1 MTFEVF
7 GAILGI
13 LMFILIL
20 AFRLPNWLT
29 YVAVAPVMVFLG
41 VMTTSEV
48 REPFASSG
56 LQLMFVI
63 NMFMGLFSATGLD
76 SIIGNTAVKY
86 ANKIAGGNRDKEEK
100 MILLVLFVFGNAFSF
115 FLANNHVAMA
125 LVPVVYGIAKRSGF
139 SYSKMLLF
147 VIYATT
153 LGGACTLIGTTSNVY
168 ANTAL
173 LDNGLQGF
181 GMLDFAWVGV
191 PMMVLGG
198 IYMIVFH
205 KMCPS
210 YEETVPGG
218 ANVLLDAEA
227 AASPEIKHKQHL
239 VLGGFVIFLIG
250 MVMDSVGAVG
260 EIFPTFSPYY
270 LGYLVLVV
278 LYFLKVAKPKQF
290 LSSMSSSL
298 VLFCAGIN
306 LAIAI
311 INKTP
316 LGEVFSAFFVNA
328 IGGTTNLYVI
338 TAILW
343 LGTAILTQF
352 MNNMACAGVL
362 APVGIALA
370 EHLGADPRA
379 IVMAIAMAATSSYLT
394 PMASGTNQ
402 LIMPFTNLKFQDFF
416 KYGWP
421 LLIINFICC
430 VLILPL
436 VFPFF

>member
-1 MTFEVF
+1 MTLELL

-13 LMFILIL
+13 LAFILIL

-29 YVAVAPVMVFLG
+29 YVAVAPIVVFFG
-41 VMTTSEV
+41 TMTTKEV
-48 REPFASSG
+48 YAVFSSSG
-56 LQLMFVI
+56 LQLMYVI
-63 NMFMGLFSATGLD
+63 CIFMGLMTATGLD
-76 SIIGNTAVKY
+76 SIIGNTAVTY
-86 ANKIAGGNRDKEEK
+86 VNKVAGGDPKREE
-100 MILLVLFVFGNAFSF
+100 MLLLLILFVFGNAFSF

-125 LVPVVYGIAKRSGF
+125 LVPVIYGIAKRSGF
-139 SYSKMLLF
+139 SYSKMCLF
-147 VIYATT
+147 VIFSTT
-153 LGGACTLIGTTSNVY
+153 LGGACTLVGTTSNVY

-173 LDNGLQGF
+173 MDNGLRGF

-191 PMMVLGG
+191 PVMVLGG
-198 IYMIVFH
+198 IYLILFNRV
-205 KMCPS
+205 CPS
-210 YEETVPGG
+210 YEETVPGDAAVLMEAG
-218 ANVLLDAEA
+218 AAV
-227 AASPEIKHKQHL
+227 SPEMKRKQHL
-239 VLGGFVIFLIG
+239 VCGGFLLFLAGMILDSAGVIEG
-250 MVMDSVGAVG
+250 
-260 EIFPTFSPYY
+260 FSPYFF
-270 LGYLVLVV
+270 GYLIIAL

-290 LSSMSSSL
+290 FTSISSQL

-316 LGEVFSAFFVNA
+316 LGDIFAEFFINA
-328 IGGTTNLYVI
+328 IGGSTNLYVI

-343 LGTAILTQF
+343 LGTAVMTQF

-421 LLIINFICC
+421 LMIINFICC
-430 VLILPL
+430 VLILPM

>member
-1 MTFEVF
+1 MTMELL
-7 GAILGI
+7 GAILGVI
-13 LMFILIL
+13 VFILIL

-29 YVAVAPVMVFLG
+29 YVAVAPIVVFMG
-41 VMTTSEV
+41 TMTTKEV
-48 REPFASSG
+48 YAVFSSSG
-56 LQLMFVI
+56 LQLMYVI
-63 NMFMGLFSATGLD
+63 CIFMGLMTATGLD
-76 SIIGNTAVKY
+76 SVIGNTAVTY
-86 ANKIAGGNRDKEEK
+86 VNKVAGGNKKKEE
-100 MILLVLFVFGNAFSF
+100 MMLLLVLFVFGNIFSF

-125 LVPVVYGIAKRSGF
+125 LVPVIYGIAKRSGF
-139 SYSKMLLF
+139 SYSKMCLF
-147 VIYATT
+147 VIFSTT
-153 LGGACTLIGTTSNVY
+153 LGGACTLVGTTSNVY

-173 LDNGLQGF
+173 MDNGLRGF
-181 GMLDFAWVGV
+181 GMLDFAWVGIPV
-191 PMMVLGG
+191 MILGG
-198 IYMIVFH
+198 IYLILFNR
-205 KMCPS
+205 MCPS
-210 YEETVPGG
+210 YEEIVPGDAAVLME
-218 ANVLLDAEA
+218 ANDTVSSEM
-227 AASPEIKHKQHL
+227 KKKQRL
-239 VLGGFVIFLIG
+239 VCGGFMLFLTG
-250 MVMDSVGAVG
+250 MILDSADIIKG
-260 EIFPTFSPYY
+260 FSPYFF
-270 LGYLVLVV
+270 GYLIITI

-290 LSSMSSSL
+290 FTSISSQL

-316 LGEVFSAFFVNA
+316 LGDIFANFFINA
-328 IGGTTNLYVI
+328 IGGTTNLYII

-343 LGTAILTQF
+343 LGTAVMTQF
-352 MNNMACAGVL
+352 MNNMACVGVL

-379 IVMAIAMAATSSYLT
+379 IVMAIAMAGTSSYLT

>member
-7 GAILGI
+7 GAIIGI

-86 ANKIAGGNRDKEEK
+86 ANKVAGGNKDKEEK
-100 MILLVLFVFGNAFSF
+100 MLLLVLFVFGNAFSF

-173 LDNGLQGF
+173 LDNGIQGF

-191 PMMVLGG
+191 PMMILGG
-198 IYMIVFH
+198 IYLIMFN

-218 ANVLLDAEA
+218 ANVLMDAEA
-227 AASPEIKHKQHL
+227 AGSPEIKYKQHI
-239 VLGGFVIFLIG
+239 VLAGFVVFLIG
-250 MVMDSVGAVG
+250 MVLDSVGFVA
-260 EIFPTFSPYY
+260 EIIPTFSPYY
-270 LGYLVLVV
+270 LGYAVLVV
-278 LYFLKVAKPKQF
+278 MYFLKVAKPKQF

-316 LGEVFSAFFVNA
+316 LGEVFSTIFVNA
-328 IGGTTNLYVI
+328 IGGSTNLYLI

-370 EHLGADPRA
+370 QHMGADPRA

-430 VLILPL
+430 IVILPL

>member
-1 MTFEVF
+1 MTLELF
-7 GAILGI
+7 GVILGI
-13 LMFILIL
+13 AVFIMIL

-29 YVAVAPVMVFLG
+29 YVAVAPIVVFLG
-41 VMTTSEV
+41 TMTKKEV
-48 REPFASSG
+48 YAVFSSSG
-56 LQLMFVI
+56 LQLMFI
-63 NMFMGLFSATGLD
+63 ICIFMGLMSATGLD
-76 SIIGNTAVKY
+76 SVIGNTAVKY
-86 ANKIAGGNRDKEEK
+86 ANKVAGGDPKKEER
-100 MILLVLFVFGNAFSF
+100 MLLLVLFVFGNAFSF

-125 LVPVVYGIAKRSGF
+125 LVPVIYGIAKRTKF
-139 SYSKMLLF
+139 SYSKMCLF
-147 VIYATT
+147 VIFSTT
-153 LGGACTLIGTTSNVY
+153 LGGACTLVGTTSNVY

-173 LDNGLQGF
+173 VDAGLKGF

-191 PMMVLGG
+191 PVMILGG
-198 IYMIVFH
+198 IYLILFN

-210 YEETVPGG
+210 YEETVPGD
-218 ANVLLDAEA
+218 ASVLMEAGA
-227 AASPEIKHKQHL
+227 AATPEMKKKQHI
-239 VLGGFVIFLIG
+239 VCGGFLLFLAG
-250 MVMDSVGAVG
+250 MVFDSVGLIDG
-260 EIFPTFSPYY
+260 FSPYFF
-270 LGYLVLVV
+270 GYAIIAV
-278 LYFLKVAKPKQF
+278 LYFLKIAKPKQF
-290 LSSMSSSL
+290 FSNMSAQL

-311 INKTP
+311 INTTP
-316 LGEVFSAFFVNA
+316 LGDIFSQLFISA
-328 IGGTTNLYVI
+328 IGGSTNLYVI

-343 LGTAILTQF
+343 LGTVVMTQF

-421 LLIINFICC
+421 LLIINFACC
-430 VLILPL
+430 VLILPI

>member
-7 GAILGI
+7 GAIIGI
-13 LMFILIL
+13 LLFILIL

-86 ANKIAGGNRDKEEK
+86 ANKIAGGDRDKEEK
-100 MILLVLFVFGNAFSF
+100 MILLVLFIFGNAFSF

-173 LDNGLQGF
+173 LDNGLRGF

-210 YEETVPGG
+210 YEETVPGS
-218 ANVLLDAEA
+218 ATVLMSAED
-227 AASPEIKHKQHL
+227 AASPEVKHKQHL
-239 VLGGFVIFLIG
+239 VLGGFVVFLIG
-250 MVMDSVGAVG
+250 MVLDSVGMVG

-270 LGYLVLVV
+270 LGYLVLVI

-316 LGEVFSAFFVNA
+316 LGEVFSTFFVNA
-328 IGGTTNLYVI
+328 IGGSTNLYVI

-343 LGTAILTQF
+343 LGTAVLTQF

-370 EHLGADPRA
+370 QHLGADPRA

>member
-7 GAILGI
+7 GAIIGI

-86 ANKIAGGNRDKEEK
+86 ANKVAGGNKDKEEK
-100 MILLVLFVFGNAFSF
+100 MLLLVLFVFGNAFSF

-173 LDNGLQGF
+173 LDNG
-181 GMLDFAWVGV
+181 
-191 PMMVLGG
+191 
-198 IYMIVFH
+198 IR
-205 KMCPS
+205 
-210 YEETVPGG
+210 
-218 ANVLLDAEA
+218 
-227 AASPEIKHKQHL
+227 
-239 VLGGFVIFLIG
+239 
-250 MVMDSVGAVG
+250 DSVCW
-260 EIFPTFSPYY
+260 ISP
-270 LGYLVLVV
+270 GWA
-278 LYFLKVAKPKQF
+278 FL
-290 LSSMSSSL
+290 
-298 VLFCAGIN
+298 
-306 LAIAI
+306 
-311 INKTP
+311 
-316 LGEVFSAFFVNA
+316 
-328 IGGTTNLYVI
+328 
-338 TAILW
+338 
-343 LGTAILTQF
+343 
-352 MNNMACAGVL
+352 
-362 APVGIALA
+362 
-370 EHLGADPRA
+370 
-379 IVMAIAMAATSSYLT
+379 
-394 PMASGTNQ
+394 
-402 LIMPFTNLKFQDFF
+402 
-416 KYGWP
+416 
-421 LLIINFICC
+421 
-430 VLILPL
+430 
-436 VFPFF
+436 